1 MLFKPA
7 AFQQTLLKVLM
18 DWIRPADGSTA
29 APLTWHARE
38 AVLETTLSLG
48 GLFASGVSLTG
59 TLLAP
64 HVCCSKRKPLRPSPK
79 APTGLFPSRMPP
91 SKRHFPARLKN
102 AAKRPDRADNC
113 CRRGALQCRSRARKA
128 FHQNAAKAWP
138 GLSEGSLIW
147 LVPEAD
153 SNNAVFFLTSLP
165 PTATTLLRLKA
176 LVSRTPAPD
185 TTASVFFL
193 SEVVRGTNSA
203 AVLNGEAV
211 ENLPQPSPATTTA
224 GAKMPAMR
232 SHLRPIL
239 QGFTA
244 IPRKPCV
251 PRRSI

>member
-1 MLFKPA
+1 
-7 AFQQTLLKVLM
+7 M
-18 DWIRPADGSTA
+18 DCIRPADGSTA

-48 GLFASGVSLTG
+48 GLFASGVSLPG

-64 HVCCSKRKPLRPSPK
+64 HVCCSKKEASAALTEGADWVVSV
-79 APTGLFPSRMPP
+79 TD
-91 SKRHFPARLKN
+91 
-102 AAKRPDRADNC
+102 AAKQKT
-113 CRRGALQCRSRARKA
+113 LSRAFEKTP
-128 FHQNAAKAWP
+128 QNARIAQTIAAGEEHYSADLVPGRLFTKTLQKAWP
-138 GLSEGSLIW
+138 GLSEGSLIR

-211 ENLPQPSPATTTA
+211 EKLAAAVTRNDNSRRKNAGNAVSSAADLARLYRDPAEALRAAALYLNLA
-224 GAKMPAMR
+224 
-232 SHLRPIL
+232 
-239 QGFTA
+239 
-244 IPRKPCV
+244 
-251 PRRSI
+251 